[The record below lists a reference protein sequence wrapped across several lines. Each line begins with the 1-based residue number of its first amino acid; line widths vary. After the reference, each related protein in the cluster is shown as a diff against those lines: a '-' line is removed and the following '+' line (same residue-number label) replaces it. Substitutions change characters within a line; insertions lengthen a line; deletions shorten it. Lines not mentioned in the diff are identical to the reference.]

1 MFMDG
6 SNTRRGRLVPAIA
19 EADDTRDRLLEAAG
33 RVFAEQGFYAATI
46 RDICAGAGANVA
58 SVNYHFRDKLTL
70 YIEALRKLLPKAG
83 CHEQPSARQIKDPE
97 QAFRMFVSQMLQRM
111 SEAASGASHFRIMA
125 QEMVR
130 PTPALPQAVEE
141 MIRPNYETLRGLI
154 GRILHLPPDHDTTR
168 LCAHSVIGQIT
179 HYVHARP
186 VIELLWPDLRFT
198 PERLEQI
205 AEHIASL
212 TLCSM
217 KTIAK
222 GKKR

>member
-1 MFMDG
+1 MDG
-6 SNTRRGRLVPAIA
+6 PNTRRGRLVPAIA

-46 RDICAGAGANVA
+46 RDICAEAGANVA

-70 YIEALRKLLPKAG
+70 YVETLRRLLPKAG
-83 CHEQPSARQIKDPE
+83 CHEQRQLATGIKDAE

-111 SEAASGASHFRIMA
+111 SEAAAGAPHFRIMA

-130 PTPALPQAVEE
+130 PTPALPQAVKE

-168 LCAHSVIGQIT
+168 LCAHSVIGQIM

-198 PERLEQI
+198 PERLDQI

-217 KTIAK
+217 KTLAK